1 MLSAIYYAPDKCYYI
16 CRRSTTE
23 DEIMA
28 MASGEL
34 VAMVEWSVES
44 DA

>member
-16 CRRSTTE
+16 RRRSTTE